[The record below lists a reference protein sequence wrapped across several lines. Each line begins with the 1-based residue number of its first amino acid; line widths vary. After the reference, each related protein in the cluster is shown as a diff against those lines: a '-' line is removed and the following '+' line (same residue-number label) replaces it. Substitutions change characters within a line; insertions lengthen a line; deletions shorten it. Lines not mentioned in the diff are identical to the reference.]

1 MCAIVDAN
9 VAHEVFGADRPEAGV
24 KFFDWI
30 NSGIGRL
37 VVGGMLLEELNRT
50 SAREWA
56 RQALNAGL
64 IRNVRETDVNAAME
78 ELQNEGLSRSNDAH
92 VLALAQISGAR
103 LLYTNDRPLQQ
114 DFRTRSL
121 IDNPPGKI
129 YSTDER
135 RNPNK
140 EFTTTHK
147 RLLGRRDLCRVE
159 SER

>member
-9 VAHEVFGADRPEAGV
+9 VAHEVFSADRPEAGV
-24 KFFDWI
+24 KFFEWI

-37 VVGGMLLEELNRT
+37 VAGGKLLEELNRT

-64 IRNVRETDVNAAME
+64 IRNVRGTDVNARTE
-78 ELQNEGLSRSNDAH
+78 ELRYEGACRSNDPH
-92 VLALAQISGAR
+92 VLALAQLSGAR
-103 LLYTNDRPLQQ
+103 LLYSNDRSLQQ
-114 DFRTRSL
+114 DFKNRSL

-140 EFTTTHK
+140 EFRPTHK
-147 RLLGRRDLCRVE
+147 RLLGRKDLCRVE
-159 SER
+159 SLR

>member
-9 VAHEVFGADRPEAGV
+9 VAHEVFGTDRPEAGE
-24 KFFDWI
+24 KFFEWI

-37 VVGGMLLEELNRT
+37 VAGGTLLEELNRT
-50 SAREWA
+50 RAREWA

-64 IRNVRETDVNAAME
+64 IRKLRETDVNARME
-78 ELQNEGLSRSNDAH
+78 ELQNEGACRSNDPH

-103 LLYTNDRPLQQ
+103 LLYTNDRALQN
-114 DFRTRSL
+114 DFRNRKL

-135 RNPNK
+135 NNPNK
-140 EFTTTHK
+140 EFKSAHK
-147 RLLGRRDLCRVE
+147 RLLSRRDLCRVE
-159 SER
+159 SLP